1 MLVPELYKALW
12 GCLVENSASW
22 VFSLSNEYQHKERF
36 KCLCVY
42 CLQSTWPPAIGY
54 HSVTA
59 GFEQWTLLVTESHLL
74 NGIARHD
81 LDAPPVLQEVGG
93 IQNSNLMSRK
103 SIAFEIAPKS
113 LTWCNVSDSL
123 RKNGAGVCE
132 HQCNCLP
139 LFQNHSPSFEHS
151 ILQNKHLWAS
161 MPLTWGVFCIFTV
174 CNMWTICKTTLASCT
189 TKEQNDQSAYSQPF

>member
-1 MLVPELYKALW
+1 MCLLFTKYMTPGNWLSQCHCWIWAINPACNRKS
-12 GCLVENSASW
+12 LVEWHCKARSW
-22 VFSLSNEYQHKERF
+22 RL
-36 KCLCVY
+36 
-42 CLQSTWPPAIGY
+42 
-54 HSVTA
+54 
-59 GFEQWTLLVTESHLL
+59 
-74 NGIARHD
+74 
-81 LDAPPVLQEVGG
+81 PVLKEVGG

-113 LTWCNVSDSL
+113 LTWCNVSESL

-174 CNMWTICKTTLASCT
+174 CRLQYVDNMQDNISQLHDKGAKRPICI
-189 TKEQNDQSAYSQPF
+189 

>member
-1 MLVPELYKALW
+1 MCLLFTKYMTPGNWLSQCHCWIWAINPACNRNRLKS
-12 GCLVENSASW
+12 LVEWHCKARSW
-22 VFSLSNEYQHKERF
+22 RL
-36 KCLCVY
+36 
-42 CLQSTWPPAIGY
+42 
-54 HSVTA
+54 
-59 GFEQWTLLVTESHLL
+59 
-74 NGIARHD
+74 
-81 LDAPPVLQEVGG
+81 PVLQEVGG

-139 LFQNHSPSFEHS
+139 LFQNHSPSFERS

-174 CNMWTICKTTLASCT
+174 CNMWTICKTTLAGCT
-189 TKEQNDQSAYSQPF
+189 TKEQNDQSAKPPILETSQE